1 MPLSADKEEKF
12 PRLAAEGYL
21 VTSPATYDYNCIAFA
36 ADDEESW
43 WWPDDT
49 GMGFWPVGVTREETI
64 EAFIEAYRLS
74 GYEQC
79 DHGLLE
85 IDFEKIA
92 SYAEKGIPTHASK
105 QLPDGRWK
113 SKLGAWEDIHH
124 QTVSGVC
131 DSLYGQ
137 VAVFMRRAAYSL

>member
-1 MPLSADKEEKF
+1 MLLPADKEVKF

-36 ADDEESW
+36 ADDEEKW
-43 WWPDDT
+43 WWPDDA
-49 GMGFWPVGVTREETI
+49 GMGFWPVGVIREETLA
-64 EAFIEAYRLS
+64 AFIEAYRLL

-79 DHGLLE
+79 DNGLLE
-85 IDFEKIA
+85 IGFEKIA
-92 SYAEKGIPTHASK
+92 IYAEKGIPTHAAK

-113 SKLGAWEDIHH
+113 SKLGAWEDIQHH
-124 QTVSGVC
+124 TVSGVC

-137 VAVFMRRAAYSL
+137 VAQFIRRKA